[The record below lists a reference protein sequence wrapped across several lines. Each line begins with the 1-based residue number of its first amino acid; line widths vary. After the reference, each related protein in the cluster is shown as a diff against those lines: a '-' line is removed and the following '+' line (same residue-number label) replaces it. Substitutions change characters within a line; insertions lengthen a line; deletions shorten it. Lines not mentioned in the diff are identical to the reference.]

1 MTEILMVV
9 LFAVALDRFIP
20 DRQGIKPFA
29 WYRDWAES
37 IEERFNGGKRAHGV
51 GAVLL
56 ATVPIVAAVAL
67 ARYILGELGWVLRFL
82 FDVFSLYLCLDIY
95 RLGETA
101 DCVAEALM
109 AGDLHDANNELRDLT
124 GKGASEL
131 NDAAI
136 ARATVEGVLKQGNSL

>member
-37 IEERFNGGKRAHGV
+37 IEERFNGGKRSHGV

-56 ATVPIVAAVAL
+56 ATVPIVTAVWL
-67 ARYILGELGWVLRFL
+67 AHYILGELGQLGWLLRFI
-82 FDVFSLYLCLDIY
+82 FDVLVLYLCLDIY
-95 RLGETA
+95 RLGKTA
-101 DCVAEALM
+101 
-109 AGDLHDANNELRDLT
+109 
-124 GKGASEL
+124 
-131 NDAAI
+131 
-136 ARATVEGVLKQGNSL
+136 